1 MRRSVNRLGGYPDVV
16 GARVLIDYGYPLANI
31 GVVSSTKLKAIPK
44 RSYRSERRERQAR
57 ETRKRI
63 LAVASVEFE
72 RRGYVATPMRA
83 VAEAAGVSV
92 PTVELAFGTK
102 SQLLRA
108 AIRFAIRGDAEPV
121 PMLKRPWAQ
130 RAQEAS
136 SVANFLGIVGRVL
149 VEGQQRSAGLILAA
163 FEAANH
169 DQSMLALADQLRGQ
183 RAETAAWLVDELI
196 GRASLRGEITREQ
209 AIDTMWLLMDPHGFV
224 ALTRDRGWT
233 AERFEAWFIDS
244 VHKLL
249 LAGRSAPL
257 ATTTRSRPPRPTTST
272 SKRRTS

>member
-1 MRRSVNRLGGYPDVV
+1 M
-16 GARVLIDYGYPLANI
+16 IDYVYPLANI
-31 GVVSSTKLKAIPK
+31 GVVSSTRLKAIPK

-108 AIRFAIRGDAEPV
+108 AISFAIRGDAEPV
-121 PMLKRPWAQ
+121 PMLRRPWAQ

-136 SVANFLGIVGRVL
+136 SVANFLRIVGRVL
-149 VEGQQRSAGLILAA
+149 LEGQQRSAGLILAA

-196 GRASLRGEITREQ
+196 GRASLRDEITREQ
-209 AIDTMWLLMDPHGFV
+209 AIDTIWLLMDPHGFV

-257 ATTTRSRPPRPTTST
+257 ATTTRSRPRPPTTST

>member
-1 MRRSVNRLGGYPDVV
+1 
-16 GARVLIDYGYPLANI
+16 
-31 GVVSSTKLKAIPK
+31 VSSTKLKAIPK

-57 ETRKRI
+57 ETRERI
-63 LAVASVEFE
+63 LAVASAEFE
-72 RRGYVATPMRA
+72 RRGYVATSMRA

-92 PTVELAFGTK
+92 PTVELVFGTK

-108 AIRFAIRGDAEPV
+108 AISFAIRGDAEPV
-121 PMLKRPWAQ
+121 PMLKRAWAQ

-136 SVANFLGIVGRVL
+136 SVGEFLAIVGRVL
-149 VEGQQRSAGLILAA
+149 VEGEQRSAGPILAA

-169 DQSMLALADQLRGQ
+169 DESMSALADQLRGQ

-196 GRASLRGEITREQ
+196 ARASLRREITREQ
-209 AIDTMWLLMDPHGFV
+209 AIDTVWLLMDPHGFI

-249 LAGRSAPL
+249 LAGESATS
-257 ATTTRSRPPRPTTST
+257 AAATRSRPSRSTTST
-272 SKRRTS
+272 SRRRTS

>member
-1 MRRSVNRLGGYPDVV
+1 MR
-16 GARVLIDYGYPLANI
+16 A
-31 GVVSSTKLKAIPK
+31 VSSPTLTATSK
-44 RSYRSERRERQAR
+44 RSYRSERREQQAR
-57 ETRKRI
+57 ETRERI

-83 VAEAAGVSV
+83 VAQAAGVSV
-92 PTVELAFGTK
+92 PTVELVFGTK

-108 AIRFAIRGDAEPV
+108 AISFAIRGDGEPIA
-121 PMLKRPWAQ
+121 MLKRPWAH

-136 SVANFLGIVGRVL
+136 SIGGFLAIVGRVL

-163 FEAANH
+163 FEAANY
-169 DQSMLALADQLRGQ
+169 DESMSALAAQLRGQ

-196 GRASLRGEITREQ
+196 RRAPLRREITRAQ
-209 AIDTMWLLMDPHGFV
+209 AIDTVWLLMDPHGFV

-244 VHKLL
+244 AHKLL
-249 LAGRSAPL
+249 LAGESAPS
-257 ATTTRSRPPRPTTST
+257 ATTTRSRRTPST
-272 SKRRTS
+272 SKGRTL